1 MAIVRLA
8 LANPPANT
16 DTLLHTAVRNSVVSV
31 IATNKSASATATVQ
45 IWIAPQ
51 GVVSASGYA
60 YQAYDAIIPV
70 SNSMET
76 FRFSLQNGDR
86 IYVRSST
93 ANISFSLNGIH
104 DSSGNYNKVTIQTT
118 APNAPAIGDVW
129 VNSATAVV
137 AFWNGS
143 QWISAVG
150 GSAGYPQN
158 TEPSFPST
166 GTLWVD
172 TDDVSP
178 NYPQFPTV
186 IYSPTDPSASLT
198 VADTGTIWVDED
210 FPTPLETV
218 VPAILYQ
225 PTAPTGLIQNDVG
238 YLWVDSDENVIEYNM
253 NDYATL
259 TYVNDQLATAGFNPF
274 LLAGM

>member
-31 IATNKSASATATVQ
+31 IATNKSASATATVR

-51 GVVSASGYA
+51 NVVSASGYA
-60 YQAYDAIIPV
+60 YQAYDSIIPV

-76 FRFSLQNGDR
+76 FRFSLQNNDR
-86 IYVRSST
+86 IYVRAST
-93 ANISFSLNGIH
+93 ADVSFSLNGIYE
-104 DSSGNYNKVTIQTT
+104 SSGNYNKVTVDT
-118 APNAPAIGDVW
+118 AQPNAPAIGDVW
-129 VNSATAVV
+129 VNPATAVV
-137 AFWNGS
+137 FFYNGTN
-143 QWISAVG
+143 WISAVG
-150 GSAGYPQN
+150 GSAGYPQPA
-158 TEPSFPST
+158 EPSFPST

-172 TDDVSP
+172 TDELSP
-178 NYPQFPTV
+178 SYPQFPTV

-225 PTAPTGLIQNDVG
+225 SASPTGLVQNDIG
-238 YLWVDSDENVIEYNM
+238 YLWVDSDDNTIEYNM
-253 NDYATL
+253 NNY
-259 TYVNDQLATAGFNPF
+259 QLSADVINPF
-274 LLAGM
+274 MLAGM